1 MRLIV
6 DTGASLLILFA
17 DRVRGMFAAYDGA
30 LMYGGVGGY
39 EGLDGILGGLSQV
52 MRRVGFDFERGRLQW
67 E

>member
-1 MRLIV
+1 VAGRTQLHGV
-6 DTGASLLILFA
+6 SLT
-17 DRVRGMFAAYDGA
+17 RVQLGEKMFAAYDGA
-30 LMYGGVGGY
+30 LMYGGVGAY